1 MSVLNFEEIT
11 HELTPDEELKIVPI
25 IVKRFKSNQGKEKI
39 VTNKKMI
46 EGIQKVCGFK
56 TSEPRIRKMIQFIRD
71 KNLLNDLEIL
81 ATSQG
86 YYSTDDNN
94 EIVTWIKSMNNRI
107 NSMIETKESIEYRLM
122 KKQ

>member
-1 MSVLNFEEIT
+1 MVINFEEIT
-11 HELTPDEELKIVPI
+11 HELTSDEEFKIVPI
-25 IVKRFKSNQGKEKI
+25 IVNRFKSTQGKEKI

-46 EGIQKVCGFK
+46 EGIQNVCGFK
-56 TSEPRIRKMIQFIRD
+56 TTEPRIRKMIQFIRD

-86 YYSTDDNN
+86 YYSTDDND
-94 EIVTWIKSMNNRI
+94 EILKWIKSMNNRI
-107 NSMIETKESIEYRLM
+107 SAMIETKESIEIRLI

>member
-1 MSVLNFEEIT
+1 MVINFEEIT
-11 HELTPDEELKIVPI
+11 HELTSDEEFKIVPI
-25 IVKRFKSNQGKEKI
+25 IVNRFKSTQGKEKI

-46 EGIQKVCGFK
+46 DGIQKVCGFK
-56 TSEPRIRKMIQFIRD
+56 TTEPRIRKMIQFIRD
-71 KNLLNDLEIL
+71 KNLLNDLEII

-94 EIVTWIKSMNNRI
+94 EIITWIKSMRNKI
-107 NSMIETKESIEYRLM
+107 NAMTKTADEVEYRLM

>member
-1 MSVLNFEEIT
+1 MVINFEEIT
-11 HELTPDEELKIVPI
+11 HELTPDEEFKIVPI
-25 IVKRFKSNQGKEKI
+25 IVNRFKSTQGKEKI

-46 EGIQKVCGFK
+46 EGINKMCGFK

-94 EIVTWIKSMNNRI
+94 EIVTWIKSMRNKI
-107 NSMIETKESIEYRLM
+107 NAMTKTADEVEYRLM

>member
-11 HELTPDEELKIVPI
+11 HELNYEEEFKIVPI
-25 IVKRFKSNQGKEKI
+25 IVNRFKSNQGKEKI

-46 EGIQKVCGFK
+46 EGIQKDCGFK
-56 TSEPRIRKMIQFIRD
+56 TTEPRIRKMIQYIRD

-81 ATSQG
+81 ATSKG
-86 YYSTDDNN
+86 YYSTDDND
-94 EIVTWIKSMNNRI
+94 EILKWIKSMNNRI
-107 NSMIETKESIEYRLM
+107 NAMIETKDSVELRLM

>member
-11 HELTPDEELKIVPI
+11 HELTSDEEFKIVPI
-25 IVKRFKSNQGKEKI
+25 IVNRFKSTQGKEKI

-46 EGIQKVCGFK
+46 QGIQNVCGFK

-94 EIVTWIKSMNNRI
+94 EIVTWIKSMRNKI
-107 NSMIETKESIEYRLM
+107 NAMTKTADEVEYRLM

>member
-1 MSVLNFEEIT
+1 MVINFEEIT
-11 HELTPDEELKIVPI
+11 HELTPDEEFKIVPI
-25 IVKRFKSNQGKEKI
+25 IVNRFKSTQGKEKI

-46 EGIQKVCGFK
+46 EGIHKMCGFK

-94 EIVTWIKSMNNRI
+94 EIVTWIKSMRNKI
-107 NSMIETKESIEYRLM
+107 NAMTKTADEVEYRLM